1 MTGDGEGRR
10 DGSWTSAIHYCQ
22 CLGAKPPWASQS
34 GDSTPDQIFPSNAEL
49 IHHSHL
55 PTTEQSACSRM
66 SGPGEERW
74 RGGRP
79 YDQNRQSGQRHS
91 NSRNMGA
98 HSGNRGGQ
106 SSAPW
111 TDSREP
117 LATGPSQ
124 EQHVPVRGF
133 NAAELKAALRR
144 EPKPFFYRPSGKD
157 ANNNRASGPWG
168 TKPNTMANGKD
179 FFLELRKQVT
189 ALRQGATVPGG

>member
-1 MTGDGEGRR
+1 
-10 DGSWTSAIHYCQ
+10 
-22 CLGAKPPWASQS
+22 
-34 GDSTPDQIFPSNAEL
+34 
-49 IHHSHL
+49 
-55 PTTEQSACSRM
+55 M

-79 YDQNRQSGQRHS
+79 QDQNRQSGQRHS

-106 SSAPW
+106 SPAPW
-111 TDSREP
+111 SDSRDQ

-124 EQHVPVRGF
+124 EHVPAQEVIPARSAGTYIS
-133 NAAELKAALRR
+133 ATSRR
-144 EPKPFFYRPSGKD
+144 ATDHPAPEPKPFFYRPNGKD
-157 ANNNRASGPWG
+157 ANSNRASGPWG
-168 TKPNTMANGKD
+168 AKPNTMANGKD